1 MRTLLRRSVFLSLLV
16 AAGGVI
22 AYVRSDGFALTI
34 RELVVTRLQQR
45 GVYVNLDRLLLDP
58 MEGLVA
64 KKIEVYQD
72 AAHRKLLAR
81 VDRLNVDLNFSRLL
95 QKEVEIEG
103 VDLRN
108 ADLSFPI
115 DPDDPK
121 SEHLILRG
129 LSARVLFS
137 GDRIEIRRA
146 EGDLYGL
153 HLSMT
158 GALLRPKP
166 AKDETEV
173 KLAQERS
180 RQRLAA
186 ILARRDLIMETAKM
200 LKHFETARAPRLDIE
215 VNGDLAK
222 PEELTGSLHLTANG
236 LRHDDYVCEE
246 LEARASYAGKLV
258 DLSSVRLK
266 DKLGILEASATY
278 EIGGDEVNFHLRS
291 GANLP
296 GLASAVTGNDSLR
309 EVVFYEPVDIVADGR
324 LLLGKA
330 VPKDAF
336 VPVECAGTVH
346 MGRFASR
353 GEVLEGLSVNF
364 GLSPEGCYFRDGL
377 LRHKSGTLG
386 LQAMWKKGD
395 GFRYRALL
403 RMDPNAFIPFIH
415 FPQTQEFIRRFKFRE
430 DSSIFAEV
438 EGHGPTAD
446 IGNDCKNHGH
456 VELHNFNYHGEEFA
470 RVESDLEFEGPQHY
484 FRNMRFERAEG
495 SGLAKEIDWDDDA
508 HTVRFIGLVS
518 DMNPVA
524 VVGCF
529 ARPTADVI
537 ARYRFDK
544 HPHAEVD
551 GILFLDGP
559 GTDMRVNFRGEGVGH
574 YMLWGDDF
582 TISKPTGELI
592 FKGPKLTYD
601 VRGVTLGKDMTCK
614 GEVDLSDGAND
625 YTVDLRAGS
634 FPYLIFSKNLPF
646 EKLRATVQC
655 RKGLA
660 DFNVKANLLEGNF
673 ELRGKMD
680 DRKQPQLFTGDLR
693 INAVSFKKFAQIYSP
708 EFETEGDFTG
718 HAEFTGVFGDWKKL
732 KGKGALVILN
742 SNLYAVPI
750 LGPLTQVIGAML
762 PSPIKGFNV
771 AKEADATFTLADGFA
786 TTQDLVAST
795 KVFTIA
801 ANGKIDYIEDRID
814 FHAQV
819 KFGKILGLVLF
830 PVSKILEYTGEGGV
844 GDPVWRPRFF
854 SGSNEKTPFR
864 RQDQAARPDS
874 VPAPPSKSGSPS
886 KSTEIPKAKPV
897 DQDGANPRSS
907 NPPVR
912 TGR

>member
-1 MRTLLRRSVFLSLLV
+1 MRTLLRRTVFLSLLL
-16 AAGGVI
+16 ATGGAI
-22 AYVRSDGFALTI
+22 AYVSSDGFARTI
-34 RELVVTRLQQR
+34 REMVLLRLEQR
-45 GVYVNLDRLLLDP
+45 GVYVNLDRLFLDP

-72 AAHRKLLAR
+72 AAHQKLLAR

-121 SEHLILRG
+121 SEHLVLSR
-129 LSARVLFS
+129 LSARVLFT
-137 GDRIEIRRA
+137 GERIEIRRA

-153 HLSMT
+153 HLSVT

-166 AKDETEV
+166 AKDEIEE

-200 LKHFETARAPRLDIE
+200 LKHFETARAPRLDVE

-236 LRHDDYVCEE
+236 LRHGDYVCEE
-246 LEARASYAGKLV
+246 LEARASYAGQLV
-258 DLSSVRLK
+258 DLTSLRLK
-266 DKLGILEASATY
+266 DKLGLLEASATY
-278 EIGGDEVNFHLRS
+278 EIGGDVVDFHLRS

-296 GLASAVTGNDSLR
+296 GLASAVTGNDVLR

-324 LLLGKA
+324 VLLGKA

-336 VPVECAGTVH
+336 LPVECAGSVR

-386 LQAMWKKGD
+386 LQAMWKKSD
-395 GFRYRALL
+395 GFRYRALM
-403 RMDPNAFIPFIH
+403 RMDPNTFIPFIH

-430 DSSIFAEV
+430 ESSIFAEV
-438 EGHGPTAD
+438 EGHGATAD
-446 IGNDCKNHGH
+446 IGNDCKNRGH
-456 VELHNFNYHGEEFA
+456 VELHNFKYHGEEFA
-470 RVESDLEFEGPQHY
+470 RVESDVEFEGPQHY

-495 SGLAKEIDWDDDA
+495 TGLANEIDWDDHA
-508 HTVRFIGLVS
+508 HTVSFKGLVS

-559 GTDMRVNFRGEGVGH
+559 GTDLRVKLRGEGVGH
-574 YMLWGDDF
+574 YMLWGNDY
-582 TISKPTGELI
+582 TISKPTGELS

-601 VRGVTLGKDMTCK
+601 VRGGAFGKDMTCK
-614 GEVDLSDGAND
+614 GDVDLSDGAND

-634 FPYLIFSKNLPF
+634 FPYLIFSKRLPF
-646 EKLRATVQC
+646 EKLRATILC
-655 RKGLA
+655 RKGQA
-660 DFNVKANLLEGNF
+660 DFNVKANLFEGNV

-680 DRKQPQLFTGDLR
+680 DRKQPQSFTGELR
-693 INAVSFKKFAQIYSP
+693 INAVSFKKFAQVYSP

-718 HAEFTGVFGDWKKL
+718 HAEFTGVLGDWKKL

-750 LGPLTQVIGAML
+750 LGPLTQVIGALL

-771 AKEADATFTLADGFA
+771 AKEADATFTLADGFV
-786 TTQDLVAST
+786 TTQDLIAST

-801 ANGKIDYIEDRID
+801 ANGKIDYLEDRID

-830 PVSKILEYTGEGGV
+830 PVSKILEYTGEGSV

-864 RQDQAARPDS
+864 RQEQDARTDLAPVS
-874 VPAPPSKSGSPS
+874 PAKSGTPSPR
-886 KSTEIPKAKPV
+886 IPKAMSPEQNGNSARPPK
-897 DQDGANPRSS
+897 
-907 NPPVR
+907 PPVR

>member
-1 MRTLLRRSVFLSLLV
+1 MRNLFRRTVFLSLLL
-16 AAGGVI
+16 ATGGAI
-22 AYVRSDGFALTI
+22 AYVNSDGFARRL
-34 RELVVTRLQQR
+34 RELVVTRLAQR
-45 GVYVNLDRLLLDP
+45 GIYLNLDRLLLDP

-72 AAHRKLLAR
+72 AAHHKLLAR
-81 VDRLNVDLNFSRLL
+81 VDRLNVDLNFSRLI
-95 QKEVEIEG
+95 QRDVEIEG

-115 DPDDPK
+115 DPDNPK
-121 SEHLILRG
+121 SEHFVMSG
-129 LSARVLFS
+129 LSARVLFT
-137 GDRIEIRRA
+137 GERIEIRRA

-153 HLSMT
+153 HLSVT
-158 GALLRPKP
+158 GALLRPLP
-166 AKDETEV
+166 AKDEIED
-173 KLAQERS
+173 KIAQERS

-186 ILARRDLIMETAKM
+186 ILARRDLIMEMSKM
-200 LKHFETARAPRLDIE
+200 LKHFETANAPRLDIE

-236 LRHDDYVCEE
+236 MRHGDYVCEE
-246 LEARASYAGKLV
+246 LEARASYAGQMV
-258 DLSSVRLK
+258 DLSSLRLK
-266 DKLGILEASATY
+266 DKLGVLEASATY
-278 EIGGDEVNFHLRS
+278 EIGGDEVAFHLRS
-291 GANLP
+291 GVNLP
-296 GLASAVTGNDSLR
+296 NLASAVTGNDALR

-324 LLLGKA
+324 VLLGKA
-330 VPKDAF
+330 IPKDAF
-336 VPVECAGTVH
+336 LPVECAGTIH
-346 MGRFASR
+346 AGRFASR
-353 GEVLEGLSVNF
+353 GEVLEELSVNF
-364 GLSPEGCYFRDGL
+364 GLSPQGCYFRDGF

-386 LQAMWKKGD
+386 LQAMWKPGD
-395 GFRYRALL
+395 GFRYRAQL
-403 RMDPNAFIPFIH
+403 RMDPNTFIPFIK
-415 FPQTQEFIRRFKFRE
+415 FPQTQEFIRRFTFRE
-430 DSSIFAEV
+430 SSSIFAEI
-438 EGHGPTAD
+438 EGHGPSMD
-446 IGNDCKNHGH
+446 VGNDCKNNGH
-456 VELHNFNYHGEEFA
+456 VELHNFKYHGEEFA
-470 RVESDLEFEGPQHY
+470 RVESDVEFEGPQHY

-495 SGLAKEIDWDDDA
+495 SGHAKEIDWDDNA
-508 HTVRFIGLVS
+508 HTVSFMGLVS

-529 ARPTADVI
+529 ARPTADII

-551 GILFLDGP
+551 GILHLDGP
-559 GTDMRVNFRGEGVGH
+559 GTDLRVKFRGEGVGH
-574 YMLWGDDF
+574 YMLWGEDY
-582 TISKPTGELI
+582 TVTKPTGDLI

-601 VRGVTLGKDMTCK
+601 VRGGAFGKDMTCK
-614 GEVDLSDGAND
+614 GDVVLGDDAND

-634 FPYLIFSKNLPF
+634 FPYLVFSKHLPF
-646 EKLRATVQC
+646 QKVRATVQC

-660 DFNVKANLLEGNF
+660 DFSVKANLFEGDF

-680 DRKQPQLFTGDLR
+680 NRKQLQTYTGDLR
-693 INAVSFKKFAQIYSP
+693 INAVSFKKFAQVYSP
-708 EFETEGDFTG
+708 GFDTEGDFTG

-750 LGPLTQVIGAML
+750 LGPLTQLIGGVL

-771 AKEADATFTLADGFA
+771 AKEADATFTIADGFV

-801 ANGKIDYIEDRID
+801 ANGKIDFLEDRID

-830 PVSKILEYTGEGGV
+830 PVSKILEYTGEGSV

-854 SGSNEKTPFR
+854 SGSSEKTPFR
-864 RQDQAARPDS
+864 KQDESARPE
-874 VPAPPSKSGSPS
+874 PTPQPPTKTGAP
-886 KSTEIPKAKPV
+886 
-897 DQDGANPRSS
+897 S